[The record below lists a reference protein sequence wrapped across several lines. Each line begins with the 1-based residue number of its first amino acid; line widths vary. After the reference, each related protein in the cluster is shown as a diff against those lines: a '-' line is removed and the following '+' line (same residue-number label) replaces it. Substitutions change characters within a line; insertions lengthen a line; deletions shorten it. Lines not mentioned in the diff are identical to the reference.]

1 MNSYNF
7 IVSAIVYTKLG
18 CFLGGILWM
27 VFIFLYWL
35 EFHFPWNK
43 EGRARVISDLE
54 KAQIKAKETPGVLSF
69 VSLIFHLIYSM
80 PTLRPITSILIGILL
95 LLVITI

>member
-1 MNSYNF
+1 
-7 IVSAIVYTKLG
+7 
-18 CFLGGILWM
+18 M

-54 KAQIKAKETPGVLSF
+54 KAQIKAKETPGILSF
-69 VSLIFHLIYSM
+69 VSLILHLIYSM
-80 PTLRPITSILIGILL
+80 PTLRPITSILIGILFFILAIL
-95 LLVITI
+95 LARVIAI